1 MPISLRERAHRVT
14 PKVSVCLRTLP
25 KTRNPRS
32 SSSFAAAQPMP
43 VDAPVI
49 TTDFMMG
56 NAPVVMRGSFN
67 LIEEKRNAP

>member
-1 MPISLRERAHRVT
+1 
-14 PKVSVCLRTLP
+14 
-25 KTRNPRS
+25 
-32 SSSFAAAQPMP
+32 MP